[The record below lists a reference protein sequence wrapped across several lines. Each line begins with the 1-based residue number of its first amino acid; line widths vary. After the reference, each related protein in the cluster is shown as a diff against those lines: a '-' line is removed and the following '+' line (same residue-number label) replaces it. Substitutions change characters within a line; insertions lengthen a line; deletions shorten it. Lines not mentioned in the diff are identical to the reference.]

1 MEERPAS
8 EKTEQ
13 PTPKRLEKARQEGQ
27 VAQSQEFPA
36 AASLAAMVLA
46 GLALTPFLLNSLM
59 MQLHEGLCGQSGVF
73 ADPDSFV
80 RYFNAKISSALLAM
94 TPLLGALLAGAVFSS
109 IVVSGWNFS
118 LQTLKPKLDQLD
130 PVKGFEKLFTLRSLI
145 KLSISAAE
153 ILIVSIVAWRYLENR
168 ADSLASLRWAWSA
181 QLASEF
187 SKLFFGMLI
196 RACTAVLVLAAAEM
210 LFQKWKYMMDMKMT
224 KQEVKQEQKDTEG
237 SPELKLRIRR
247 LQIAAARRRMLQ
259 EIPKADVIIVNPTH
273 VAVALKYDPRT
284 MSAPMLTAKGADHI
298 AEKMREI
305 ARAYGVPIIRK
316 PELAR
321 TIFATVKEGQLVPS
335 GLYTAVAEVLA
346 MVYRLR
352 RSPR

>member
-1 MEERPAS
+1 MEDRPAS

-36 AASLAAMVLA
+36 AVSLAAVVLA
-46 GLALTPFLLNSLM
+46 GLALTPFLLNWFTT
-59 MQLHEGLCGQSGVF
+59 QLREGLYGESGVF
-73 ADPDSFV
+73 ADPATFV
-80 RYFNAKISSALLAM
+80 QYLNAKLSSALFVTA
-94 TPLLGALLAGAVFSS
+94 PLLAALLAGAVLSS
-109 IVVSGWNFS
+109 ITVSGWNFS
-118 LQTLKPKLDQLD
+118 LQPLKPRLDQLD

-145 KLSISAAE
+145 KLAISAAE
-153 ILIVSIVAWRYLENR
+153 FLLISIVVWRYLENR
-168 ADSLASLRWAWSA
+168 FDSLASLRWAWSA
-181 QLASEF
+181 QLAAEF
-187 SKLFFGMLI
+187 SKLLFGMLL
-196 RACTAVLVLAAAEM
+196 RVCAAVLVIAAAEVV
-210 LFQKWKYMMDMKMT
+210 FQKWKYMMDMKMT

-247 LQIAAARRRMLQ
+247 IQIAIARKRMLQ
-259 EIPKADVIIVNPTH
+259 EVPKADVIIVNPTH
-273 VAVALKYDPRT
+273 VAVALKYDPRR
-284 MSAPMLTAKGADHI
+284 MSAPVLTAKGADHI
-298 AEKMREI
+298 AEKIREI

-321 TIFATVKEGQLVPS
+321 TIFATVKEGQPVPS

-352 RSPR
+352 RSRR